1 MYPFN
6 ILSGDSKGGGSGGGG
21 SSGEGGRGTAS
32 GATVINEQEV
42 IRSRRGYDARE
53 LVHSFL
59 TNLVTTGP
67 LANGKLL
74 HYTADIV
81 CSGGLELL
89 HKLCWD
95 FAFDHIGIAQ
105 PRIFCFLKKRCE
117 DINAIALRQSAE
129 TFMYSAENQRLL
141 AEMVLVLQACA
152 RRTKPKIPVV
162 SHETHENELWL
173 RSSLRAPEKE
183 AVKKVWKHGS
193 DQPQLYHAGNEII
206 HACGE
211 GATER
216 ALWWLRWLL
225 EEDAL
230 VCKRNSMGLTSI
242 DRGGGSGGSGGKSR
256 KKGLVGGYILNIC
269 AEGYREAASK
279 GQIRLHEEFQC
290 LIDLYR
296 DGGLVGLGS
305 ARRRDCLALMI
316 QILSEVP
323 RWRNP
328 VSPPLLTMATI
339 NASVL
344 PGTPGQQSGGTDD
357 ILIARA
363 VGQAEVFFRE
373 ILALPALKKSLT
385 TAIRAKP
392 KKKIGANI
400 VDKLTLTENIYLDMY
415 GLK

>member
-6 ILSGDSKGGGSGGGG
+6 ILTGDSKE
-21 SSGEGGRGTAS
+21 SSSQNIRQTTAQS
-32 GATVINEQEV
+32 EQEI

-81 CSGGLELL
+81 CSGGLDLL
-89 HKLCWD
+89 YKLCWD

-105 PRIFCFLKKRCE
+105 PRIFCFLKKRCQ
-117 DINAIALRQSAE
+117 DINANALRQTPE
-129 TFMYSAENQRLL
+129 VFMYSAENQRLL
-141 AEMVLVLQACA
+141 AETVLVLQACA
-152 RRTKPKIPVV
+152 RRTKPKIPIV
-162 SHETHENELWL
+162 SSETHENDLWL
-173 RSSLRAPEKE
+173 RSALRAPEKE
-183 AVKKVWKHGS
+183 AVKKIWKHGS

-225 EEDAL
+225 EEDGY
-230 VCKRNSMGLTSI
+230 VCKRNNMGLTSV
-242 DRGGGSGGSGGKSR
+242 DRGGGGGGGTRSR
-256 KKGLVGGYILNIC
+256 KKGLVGGYIVAIC
-269 AEGYREAASK
+269 AEAYREAAAR
-279 GQIRLHEEFQC
+279 GQVKLHEEFQC
-290 LIDLYR
+290 LIDLHR
-296 DGGLVGLGS
+296 DGGLIGLGS

-328 VSPPLLTMATI
+328 VSPQLLTMATI
-339 NASVL
+339 NASIL
-344 PGTPGQQSGGTDD
+344 PGTPGQQSSGTDD
-357 ILIARA
+357 ILLARA

-373 ILALPALKKSLT
+373 ILALPPLKKNLT

-392 KKKIGANI
+392 KKKVSENI
-400 VDKLTLTENIYLDMY
+400 VDKLTLSENIYLDMY

>member
-1 MYPFN
+1 MYPYN
-6 ILSGDSKGGGSGGGG
+6 ILSGESK
-21 SSGEGGRGTAS
+21 EKKDNQV
-32 GATVINEQEV
+32 VINEQEI

-59 TNLVTTGP
+59 TNIVTTGP

-89 HKLCWD
+89 QKLCWD

-105 PRIFCFLKKRCE
+105 PRIFVFLKKRCQ
-117 DINAIALRQSAE
+117 DINAISLRQTPE

-183 AVKKVWKHGS
+183 AVKKIWKHGS

-225 EEDAL
+225 EEDGL
-230 VCKRNSMGLTSI
+230 VCKRNNMGLTSI
-242 DRGGGSGGSGGKSR
+242 DRGGAGGKSR
-256 KKGLVGGYILNIC
+256 KKGLVGGYIVGIC
-269 AEGYREAASK
+269 AEAYKEAASR
-279 GQIRLHEEFQC
+279 GQVKLHEEFQC
-290 LIDLYR
+290 LIDLHR

-328 VSPPLLTMATI
+328 TSPPLLTMATI
-339 NASVL
+339 NPSIL
-344 PGTPGQQSGGTDD
+344 PGTPGQQSSGTDD
-357 ILIARA
+357 ILLARA

-373 ILALPALKKSLT
+373 ILALPPLKKSLT
-385 TAIRAKP
+385 TAIRAKT
-392 KKKIGANI
+392 KKKVSANI